1 MADHPHP
8 VSPNGA
14 SLELIS
20 VLAIDNNSTQLLPG
34 LSYSSSEHGIPKPA
48 FNGTVNETESS
59 LQVSEPA
66 FPLSFD
72 LVNYSGSA
80 IVQTSPPG
88 NWSSLFLPSGWH
100 ASLKSFQVL
109 SESIPDR
116 SQLAE
121 DYEITGFVNCKIKRP
136 HD

>member
-1 MADHPHP
+1 M
-8 VSPNGA
+8 
-14 SLELIS
+14 
-20 VLAIDNNSTQLLPG
+20 
-34 LSYSSSEHGIPKPA
+34 
-48 FNGTVNETESS
+48 ETATA
-59 LQVSEPA
+59 LHVSEPA

-80 IVQTSPPG
+80 TVQTSPPG

-100 ASLKSFQVL
+100 ASVRSFQVL

-121 DYEITGFVNCKIKRP
+121 DYEITGFANCKLEAQVNS
-136 HD
+136 